1 LQFYYINLLVTLID
15 SLLLI
20 WIDYYMKTY
29 YYTNVFICSFFLI
42 PLFYKTIIF
51 FVLNCPLLF
60 IVIES
65 LTAIL
70 IFSL

>member
-29 YYTNVFICSFFLI
+29 YYTNVFICSFFFD
-42 PLFYKTIIF
+42 P
-51 FVLNCPLLF
+51 
-60 IVIES
+60 S
-65 LTAIL
+65 IL
-70 IFSL
+70 